1 MTRPL
6 RPGDSEWPDRLHEL
20 GPHRPPTELFAC
32 GRRLRSETPAVAV
45 VGTRRPTGVGL
56 QAAADIARG
65 LAEAGWTVVSG
76 LAVGIDA
83 AAHEAALEVGGTTV
97 AVLGCGLDVPYPTK
111 NLELKRRIAER
122 GTIVTEHPT
131 GTPPCP
137 HHFPERNRII
147 AGLSWGIVVVEG
159 SIRSGAMV
167 TARLGLEMNRSI
179 YAVPGSL
186 RNPMAAGPNALIRTS
201 QAMLVTEVTH
211 VFEDLAPS
219 LSGAAV
225 TPRTSTE
232 RRCTDEEL
240 GVLRALD
247 DVPLPLDRVVG
258 SSGLPAGRAA
268 VTLAQLEVRSLV
280 VRSRGGYVVTE
291 AGGRVMRNE

>member
-1 MTRPL
+1 
-6 RPGDSEWPDRLHEL
+6 
-20 GPHRPPTELFAC
+20 
-32 GRRLRSETPAVAV
+32 
-45 VGTRRPTGVGL
+45 VGL

-83 AAHEAALEVGGTTV
+83 AAHEAALEAGGTTV

-111 NLELKRRIAER
+111 NIELKRRIAER
-122 GTIVTEHPT
+122 GTIVTEHPK

-211 VFEDLAPS
+211 LFEDLAPS
-219 LSGAAV
+219 LSMAAV
-225 TPRTSTE
+225 TPTTSAQH
-232 RRCTDEEL
+232 RCTDEEL

-247 DVPLPLDRVVG
+247 DAPLPLDRVVG
-258 SSGLPAGRAA
+258 TSGLPAGRAA

-280 VRSRGGYVVTE
+280 VRTGGGYVVTE
-291 AGGRVMRNE
+291 AGGRVMRND